1 MMQSYASVFHDI
13 QRAVK
18 KKLVGSQCMI
28 GFRVGCV
35 CIEAKFRVSSVYCK
49 PGLRYAQ
56 FS

>member
-1 MMQSYASVFHDI
+1 MMQSYASVFMYN
-13 QRAVK
+13 ALL

-49 PGLRYAQ
+49 TGLRYAQ